1 MIVILKKSNKN
12 FKTHQI
18 THEYKMKMDKAIAEK
33 SGMFHICICLYVDE
47 QGQQKIKGQ
56 KMRNYNNKAL
66 IGIMVK
72 IKAL

>member
-1 MIVILKKSNKN
+1 
-12 FKTHQI
+12 
-18 THEYKMKMDKAIAEK
+18 MKMDKAIAEK

-66 IGIMVK
+66 IGIMVN

>member
-1 MIVILKKSNKN
+1 
-12 FKTHQI
+12 
-18 THEYKMKMDKAIAEK
+18 MDKGINREIWDV
-33 SGMFHICICLYVDE
+33 SYLHCLYVDE